1 MWKAL
6 RGRRRAVRGR
16 AGAGGLRK
24 GEGGGG
30 LASAR
35 KGPDPGAAVSVSHPS
50 DHAEP
55 RNASSCRA
63 SLAAPRFH
71 CSSGGG
77 GLWNDDERQWLGR
90 HRPAPLQRKKKV
102 VVPGPVILPSLLS
115 CHWPNHHD
123 SAPHVTQRLSLH
135 PNFPISIARRGRL
148 SLPFLFF
155 LCAASTYYTNT
166 PVLLRSWLF
175 GTIMDIVAS
184 VVVQSKHIAKLAS
197 FTSQSTEKHPPRAR
211 WWY

>member
-1 MWKAL
+1 MSACFRSKGTRSWCCCF
-6 RGRRRAVRGR
+6 RFPPIRSRRTEKCLELPSLPRCSQVPLLVR
-16 AGAGGLRK
+16 
-24 GEGGGG
+24 
-30 LASAR
+30 
-35 KGPDPGAAVSVSHPS
+35 
-50 DHAEP
+50 
-55 RNASSCRA
+55 
-63 SLAAPRFH
+63 
-71 CSSGGG
+71 GGG

-90 HRPAPLQRKKKV
+90 HRPAPPQREKKV
-102 VVPGPVILPSLLS
+102 VVPGPVILPNLLS

-123 SAPHVTQRLSLH
+123 SVPHVTQRLSLH
-135 PNFPISIARRGRL
+135 SNFPISIARRGRL

>member
-24 GEGGGG
+24 GEGGDVG
-30 LASAR
+30 LLPLER
-35 KGPDPGAAVSVSHPS
+35 DPILVLLFPFPTHPITPNREMPRV
-50 DHAEP
+50 AEP
-55 RNASSCRA
+55 
-63 SLAAPRFH
+63 
-71 CSSGGG
+71 
-77 GLWNDDERQWLGR
+77 
-90 HRPAPLQRKKKV
+90 
-102 VVPGPVILPSLLS
+102 PSLLPGS
-115 CHWPNHHD
+115 GTMMSDNGWGGTD
-123 SAPHVTQRLSLH
+123 QPHSNGEKNGRARTGHSSEPPLLSLAK
-135 PNFPISIARRGRL
+135 PPRLGPSRDTAAPAPPKFPISIARPGRL

-166 PVLLRSWLF
+166 PVLLRSWFF